1 MGKVLFKSKT
11 TNKMYCSPCNPA
23 TKQNKCA
30 RWAPFWNPTFWLI
43 LFPFPKAAKGLQG
56 RGSRTVENHLVSL
69 WQLWKREENCSLL
82 EWSDTI
88 IITIILV
95 IIFIVMIL
103 NMIKSQSRPWSSSPK
118 WWEWSATG
126 RGTAKASEGHKSVQL
141 QNLSFL
147 SGRCHPLLLPNFP
160 KCLIHI
166 TARYFSVLWM

>member
-1 MGKVLFKSKT
+1 MLDEPHFGTHSL
-11 TNKMYCSPCNPA
+11 TNSL
-23 TKQNKCA
+23 
-30 RWAPFWNPTFWLI
+30 PFS
-43 LFPFPKAAKGLQG
+43 KGLQG
-56 RGSRTVENHLVSL
+56 RGFRTVENHLVSL

-95 IIFIVMIL
+95 IIFIVMII

-160 KCLIHI
+160 KCLIHNCTI
-166 TARYFSVLWM
+166 FLCSLDVGNIDDQFRCTGTEEKDHPAG